1 MLPFKKKRMN
11 FDNVEF
17 VTYCIGNLSRRLG
30 LTAGEVYRRLKQA
43 GILTGYIV
51 PSYDVLHTFG
61 KEYLME
67 DLTEYMKEKG
77 VLA

>member
-1 MLPFKKKRMN
+1 M
-11 FDNVEF
+11 DNRTLEF
-17 VTYCIGNLSRRLG
+17 VTYCIGQLSLLLKLPQR
-30 LTAGEVYRRLKQA
+30 EIYKRLKKS
-43 GILTGYIV
+43 GILYGYIV

-61 KEYLME
+61 SRYLME